1 MTENY
6 GRENYNFFAKLLLL
20 LHLLHFGSGR
30 ILEMRCDILKKKEMI
45 IDLQQI
51 EYNSYS
57 VDDGYRVPWAPN
69 NINDNSN
76 FEHRKWAACIGK
88 VTLHYNGKQDE
99 DFENYEGKSIS
110 KTPTK
115 TGDILPFMAPG
126 LCEPVAYLEV
136 DIRYR
141 PKRKYIRK
149 LNLKNDNQYGCTFQ
163 KYGLIIII
171 SSICG
176 GLFIIILCVAGFCY
190 FHNQKKKRQDEE
202 DTEASES
209 ESFAS
214 NAESEEGW
222 SASRSHSESESF
234 ASHVE
239 SKEDWSA
246 SRSLSSSS

>member
-1 MTENY
+1 M
-6 GRENYNFFAKLLLL
+6 
-20 LHLLHFGSGR
+20 
-30 ILEMRCDILKKKEMI
+30 
-45 IDLQQI
+45 
-51 EYNSYS
+51 
-57 VDDGYRVPWAPN
+57 
-69 NINDNSN
+69 
-76 FEHRKWAACIGK
+76 EHRKLAACIGK
-88 VTLHYNGKQDE
+88 ITLHYNGKHYE
-99 DFENYEGKSIS
+99 DFENYEEKSIS

-149 LNLKNDNQYGCTFQ
+149 LNLKNDNNYGCTFQ
-163 KYGLIIII
+163 KYRLIIII

-190 FHNQKKKRQDEE
+190 FHNQKKNRQDEE

-209 ESFAS
+209 
-214 NAESEEGW
+214 
-222 SASRSHSESESF
+222 

-246 SRSLSSSS
+246 SSRSSSS